1 MSSAAAFPPFSLS
14 RPQWLRA
21 GPWIQSAWF
30 DITFFILAP
39 LLTLPIVVALYVPL
53 PWLAIGGG
61 LTLAFAHYF
70 STGAFFLWDDNH
82 AYQRSRWFAFYAGPV
97 ILAAVYTALI
107 VFRVPYVIQFVLFFW
122 NTFHVSR
129 QNCGLL
135 SIYRHKAGI
144 LDREQRDAT
153 NNAVIAVS
161 MFLCMWNIST
171 HKEVNA
177 LYQRISPHTGTIIF
191 VAAGAVALFCL
202 ARFGKA
208 MIARVQSGTPIP
220 FSELLFLATS
230 LGFFF
235 PFLIIGSSELA
246 TYAMLLPH
254 YVQYMGLVWLLH
266 RRRFRVVDGSAGQR
280 ALTHVSR
287 SLGLLVPVLLAIGVC
302 FYAMSQFSIATGTH
316 RYFENLYLLIAL
328 EHFYLDG
335 LIWSFKQPHVRQTI
349 GPYLLRQPEAA

>member
-1 MSSAAAFPPFSLS
+1 MSSAAAFPSLSVS

-21 GPWIQSAWF
+21 GPWIQSGWY
-30 DITFFILAP
+30 DISFFILAP
-39 LLTLPIVVALYVPL
+39 LLTLPIVAALYVPV

-70 STGAFFLWDDNH
+70 STGAFFFWDDNR
-82 AYQRSRWFAFYAGPV
+82 AYQRSRWLAFYAGPL
-97 ILAAVYTALI
+97 ILAAVYIALL
-107 VFRVPYVIQFVLFFW
+107 VFNVPYIIQFVLFFW
-122 NTFHVSR
+122 NTYHVSR

-161 MFLCMWNIST
+161 MFLSMWNIST

-177 LYQRISPHTGTIIF
+177 LYLLISPHLGTIILIGAGL
-191 VAAGAVALFCL
+191 VAAYCL
-202 ARFGKA
+202 VRFTKA
-208 MIARVQSGTPIP
+208 MVARIQSGTPVP
-220 FSELLFLATS
+220 VSEVLFLATS
-230 LGFFF
+230 FGFFY
-235 PFLIIGSSELA
+235 PFLIIQSSELA

-266 RRRFRVVDGSAGQR
+266 RRRFRQVDGSAGQR
-280 ALTHVSR
+280 ALTRVSR
-287 SLGLLVPVLLAIGVC
+287 SLWLLLPMLLAIGGC
-302 FYAMSQFSIATGTH
+302 FYAMSQYSKVIGMH
-316 RYFENLYLLIAL
+316 QYFEMLYLLIAL

-335 LIWSFKQPHVRQTI
+335 LIWSFKQPHVRETI
-349 GPYLLRQPEAA
+349 GPHLLRHQEAS